1 MNSNL
6 VQTLLVGVL
15 SVFIA
20 ALLVAIGFLG
30 RVVIEGD
37 PETIEVPAT
46 AAAPATPTVE
56 AEDPPDPSGTT
67 PDDDPLVNIES
78 SLLDEIIDILEREFV
93 EPDLVDRQ
101 LLYEGAING
110 LFQAL
115 GDPHSVY
122 IDPQTYA
129 VSRGDF
135 DGAFEGIGATVSRQD
150 NYVVIVRPL
159 PDTPA
164 ERAGVRAGDII
175 LAVDGEDAEGWS
187 VEKAVLRIRG
197 QRGTSVDITVRHTDG
212 TEETI
217 TIVRDNILVASID
230 TAPPGGILKDSAGDE
245 VTNIGYIRIR
255 SFTSRTPQELADL
268 VRELEDSGE
277 IDAFIL
283 DVRANPGG
291 LLDETAQTADLF
303 LDDGAILVSV
313 DRTGTEQVYR
323 ADRNIVT
330 RLPIAVIQD
339 EFSASGSEVLAAAIQ
354 ENGRGIVVGSTSFGK
369 GTVNRA
375 RDLSNGGAVYV
386 SIARWLTPDRNI
398 IEGRGVIPDIE
409 VTLTADDIEADRDL
423 AVYRAIDALRAM
435 LASSAQGS

>member
-6 VQTLLVGVL
+6 VRTALVGVL
-15 SVFIA
+15 SVVIA
-20 ALLVAIGFLG
+20 VLLVALGFLA
-30 RVVIEGD
+30 RVVVEGD
-37 PETIEVPAT
+37 PETAQQIIEVTPTAVADN
-46 AAAPATPTVE
+46 AAAPDDAGV
-56 AEDPPDPSGTT
+56 TT
-67 PDDDPLVNIES
+67 MSDVDPLLIE
-78 SLLDEIIDILEREFV
+78 EIIEILEDHFV
-93 EPDLVDRQ
+93 EPDRIDRQ
-101 LLYEGAING
+101 LLFEGAING

-129 VSRGDF
+129 VSRDDF
-135 DGAFEGIGATVSRQD
+135 SGAFEGIGATVSRQE
-150 NYVVIVRPL
+150 NYVVIVHPL
-159 PDTPA
+159 PNTPA

-197 QRGTSVDITVRHTDG
+197 RRGTAVDITVRHTDA

-217 TIVRDNILVASID
+217 TIVRDNILVASVDNI
-230 TAPPGGILKDSAGDE
+230 PPGGVLRDSTGDE
-245 VTNIGYIRIR
+245 ATDIGYIRIR
-255 SFTSRTPQELADL
+255 SFTARTPREIADM
-268 VRELEDSGE
+268 VQQLENSGE
-277 IDAFIL
+277 IDALII

-291 LLDETAQTADLF
+291 LLVETAETADLF
-303 LDDGAILVSV
+303 LDDGTILVQV
-313 DRTGTEQVYR
+313 DRSGTEQVYR
-323 ADRNIVT
+323 ADRNVVT
-330 RLPIAVIQD
+330 DLPIAIIQD

-354 ENGRGIVVGSTSFGK
+354 ENGRGIVVGATSFGK
-369 GTVNRA
+369 GTVNQA

-386 SIARWLTPDRNI
+386 SIARWLTPDRNL

-435 LASSAQGS
+435 LPSPAQGS

>member
-1 MNSNL
+1 MNSNFM
-6 VQTLLVGVL
+6 QTLLVGVL

-20 ALLVAIGFLG
+20 GLLVAVGFLA

-37 PETIEVPAT
+37 PEPVTQIQTVEVTATPAADD
-46 AAAPATPTVE
+46 AAADTDDADQPGVFSDID
-56 AEDPPDPSGTT
+56 AE
-67 PDDDPLVNIES
+67 
-78 SLLDEIIDILEREFV
+78 LLDEIIEILEDDFV
-93 EPDLVDRQ
+93 EPDLIDRQ
-101 LLYEGAING
+101 LLLEGAING

-129 VSRGDF
+129 VSRDDF
-135 DGAFEGIGATVSRQD
+135 SGAFEGIGATVSRQD

-159 PDTPA
+159 PNTPA

-197 QRGTSVDITVRHTDG
+197 RRGTEVDITVRHTDG

-217 TIVRDNILVASID
+217 TIVRDNILVASVD

-255 SFTSRTPQELADL
+255 SFTQRTPQELTDL
-268 VRELEDSGE
+268 VRQLEDTGE
-277 IDAFIL
+277 IDALIL

-291 LLDETAQTADLF
+291 LLDETAETADLF
-303 LDDGAILVSV
+303 LDDGTILVQV
-313 DRTGTEQVYR
+313 DRSGTEQVYR

-330 RLPIAVIQD
+330 HLPIAVVQD

-423 AVYRAIDALRAM
+423 AVYRAIEALRAM
-435 LASSAQGS
+435 LSSPAQGS

>member
-1 MNSNL
+1 MNSNFM
-6 VQTLLVGVL
+6 QTLLVGVL

-20 ALLVAIGFLG
+20 GLLVAVGFLA

-37 PETIEVPAT
+37 PEPVTQIQTVEVTATPAADD
-46 AAAPATPTVE
+46 AAADTDDADQPGVFSDID
-56 AEDPPDPSGTT
+56 AE
-67 PDDDPLVNIES
+67 
-78 SLLDEIIDILEREFV
+78 LLDEIIGILEDDFV
-93 EPDLVDRQ
+93 EPDLIDRQ
-101 LLYEGAING
+101 LLLEGAING

-129 VSRGDF
+129 VSRDDF
-135 DGAFEGIGATVSRQD
+135 SGAFEGIGATVSRQD

-159 PDTPA
+159 PNTPA

-197 QRGTSVDITVRHTDG
+197 RRGTPVDITVRHTDG

-217 TIVRDNILVASID
+217 TIVRDNILVASVD

-255 SFTSRTPQELADL
+255 SFTARTPQELGDL
-268 VRELEDSGE
+268 VRQLEDSGE
-277 IDAFIL
+277 IDALIL

-291 LLDETAQTADLF
+291 LLDETAETADLF
-303 LDDGAILVSV
+303 LDNGTILVQV
-313 DRTGTEQVYR
+313 DRSGTEQVYR

-330 RLPIAVIQD
+330 QLPIAVVQD

-423 AVYRAIDALRAM
+423 AVYRAIEALRAM
-435 LASSAQGS
+435 LSSPAQGS

>member
-6 VQTLLVGVL
+6 VRTALVGVL
-15 SVFIA
+15 SVVIA
-20 ALLVAIGFLG
+20 VLLVALGFLA
-30 RVVIEGD
+30 RVVVEGD
-37 PETIEVPAT
+37 PETVQQIIEVTPTAVADN
-46 AAAPATPTVE
+46 AAAP
-56 AEDPPDPSGTT
+56 
-67 PDDDPLVNIES
+67 DDAGVTMVSDVDPLLIE
-78 SLLDEIIDILEREFV
+78 EIIEILEDHFV
-93 EPDLVDRQ
+93 EPDRIDRQ
-101 LLYEGAING
+101 LLFEGAING

-129 VSRGDF
+129 VSRDDF
-135 DGAFEGIGATVSRQD
+135 SGAFEGIGATVSRQE
-150 NYVVIVRPL
+150 NYVVIVHPL
-159 PDTPA
+159 PNTPA

-197 QRGTSVDITVRHTDG
+197 RRGTAVDITVRHTDA

-217 TIVRDNILVASID
+217 TIVRDNILVASVDNI
-230 TAPPGGILKDSAGDE
+230 PPGGVLRDSTGDE
-245 VTNIGYIRIR
+245 ATDIGYIRIR
-255 SFTSRTPQELADL
+255 SFTARTP
-268 VRELEDSGE
+268 REIAEMVQQLENSGE
-277 IDAFIL
+277 IDALII

-291 LLDETAQTADLF
+291 LLVETAETADLF
-303 LDDGAILVSV
+303 LDDGTILVQV
-313 DRTGTEQVYR
+313 DRSGTEQVYR
-323 ADRNIVT
+323 ADRNVVT
-330 RLPIAVIQD
+330 DLPIAIIQD

-354 ENGRGIVVGSTSFGK
+354 ENGRGIVVGATSFGK
-369 GTVNRA
+369 GTVNQA

-386 SIARWLTPDRNI
+386 SIARWLTPDRNL

-435 LASSAQGS
+435 LPSPAQGS

>member
-1 MNSNL
+1 MNSNF

-15 SVFIA
+15 AVFIA
-20 ALLVAIGFLG
+20 ALLVAVGFLA

-37 PETIEVPAT
+37 PEPVTQIQTVEVTATPAADD
-46 AAAPATPTVE
+46 AAADA
-56 AEDPPDPSGTT
+56 
-67 PDDDPLVNIES
+67 DDADQPGVFSDIDAA
-78 SLLDEIIDILEREFV
+78 LLDEIIEILEDDFV
-93 EPDLVDRQ
+93 EPDLIDRQ
-101 LLYEGAING
+101 LLLEGAING

-129 VSRGDF
+129 VSRDDF
-135 DGAFEGIGATVSRQD
+135 SGAFEGIGATVSRQD

-159 PDTPA
+159 PNTPA

-197 QRGTSVDITVRHTDG
+197 RRGTEVDITVRHTDG

-217 TIVRDNILVASID
+217 TIVRDNILVASVD

-255 SFTSRTPQELADL
+255 SFTQRTPQELTDL
-268 VRELEDSGE
+268 VRQLEDTGD
-277 IDAFIL
+277 IDALIL

-291 LLDETAQTADLF
+291 LLDETAETADLF
-303 LDDGAILVSV
+303 LDDGTILVQV
-313 DRTGTEQVYR
+313 DRSGTEQVYR

-330 RLPIAVIQD
+330 HLPIAVVQD

-423 AVYRAIDALRAM
+423 AVYRAIEALRAM
-435 LASSAQGS
+435 LSSPAQGS